1 MRVELSFETT
11 DRGWTFSLSSKKDTQ
26 RLTEEEIAAL
36 FQTLPVATC
45 PQDVTERVTQRVLDE
60 VRKQGSN

>member
-11 DRGWTFSLSSKKDTQ
+11 DRGWTFSLSGKKEA
-26 RLTEEEIAAL
+26 RGLTEDEIAAL

-45 PQDVTERVTQRVLDE
+45 PQDVTKRITQRVLDE
-60 VRKQGSN
+60 VRRQKGC